1 MSEFRDQLK
10 VEGINARGF
19 GTVPKMLMLDKKLTI
34 EAKAIYSYFCSYA
47 GAGTTAFPSTKKIQE
62 DLSVGKARYYKHF
75 NLLKDFGYIRVE
87 QKRDDKGVF
96 KHNIYTL
103 VTNPEPVLKQEEE
116 ISENLTESKNDSK
129 EMSYPSTQNRTSD
142 ENRRNSTSYPSTQ
155 NRDTDNRYTENRDTN
170 INSLYKTNNLLY
182 NQSFYPEKDRQTD
195 EINFNQILLNAEVND
210 DKFPMKALFIERA
223 IEYLYFSKES
233 LNINGIDTSQK
244 ERQKV
249 LLNLDSFHIEMAL
262 EAFDKQMEKQIIKN
276 KLSYLAICIYNS
288 IYDADLCVR
297 NEMKYYKD

>member
-10 VEGINARGF
+10 VDGVNARGF
-19 GTVPKMLMLDKKLTI
+19 GTVPKMVMLDKKLTI

-103 VTNPEPVLKQEEE
+103 VTNPEPVLKHEEE
-116 ISENLTESKNDSK
+116 ISEDLSMNKTDSK
-129 EMSYPSTQNRTSD
+129 EKSQPSTQNRTSD
-142 ENRRNSTSYPSTQ
+142 ENGSKSTFYPSTQ
-155 NRDTDNRYTENRDTN
+155 NRDTDNRDTENRDTN

-182 NQSFYPEKDRQTD
+182 NQSIYPVKDGQTD
-195 EINFNQILLNAEVND
+195 ESNFNKILLAAEVND
-210 DKFPMKALFIERA
+210 EKFPMKALYIQRA
-223 IEYLYFSKES
+223 IEYLYFSKEI
-233 LNINGIDTSQK
+233 LNINGIETSQK
-244 ERQKV
+244 QRQKV
-249 LLNLDSFHIEMAL
+249 LLNLNSFHIEMAL
-262 EAFDKQMEKQIIKN
+262 EAFDRQLEKQLIKN
-276 KLSYLAICIYNS
+276 KVSYLAICIYNS